1 MTRCLFDRSTV
12 VWRCVRSAVPMAA
25 ISFAGFAAC
34 TPSRSDNSTK
44 QTRTIVFGVADAR
57 YAIALPANATLD
69 TAQALNDTE
78 PSRVTAHFAVGARR
92 DPTIT
97 LTVDSG
103 ALFASA
109 ASLTLLSGARL
120 DYRDT
125 VYAPEGSGGSESQ
138 LTGRVKF
145 SSGRML
151 RVQCDN
157 QSEAPS
163 PVPTW
168 CVAFLH
174 SLRELAQH

>member
-34 TPSRSDNSTK
+34 TQSRSDKDTE
-44 QTRTIVFGVADAR
+44 QTRTTAFDLADAR
-57 YAIALPANATLD
+57 YTITLPANAALD
-69 TAQALNDTE
+69 TTSARSDNIPA
-78 PSRVTAHFAVGARR
+78 RVTAHFGINARR